1 MVVIFKGSNEV
12 DKILEAEIKGSMVV
26 SYADF
31 IVEDEKFRDQTVI
44 LASNAIETDF
54 REYLYLLR
62 SMNIRVILLLK
73 NEKEEATKIALENG
87 IYDLVFGNFYPS
99 QIIDILEN
107 PKTFSSI
114 SSVYRKIFNIKIGN
128 RVKKKIK
135 DRSNS

>member
-1 MVVIFKGSNEV
+1 MVVIFTGSNEI

-31 IVEDEKFRDQTVI
+31 IIEDEKFRDQTVI

-73 NEKEEATKIALENG
+73 NEKEESTKIALENG
-87 IYDLVFGNFYPS
+87 IYDLVFDNFYPS
-99 QIIDILEN
+99 QIKDILDN
-107 PKTFSSI
+107 PRKFSDI
-114 SSVYRKIFNIKIGN
+114 SKIYKKLFNIQI
-128 RVKKKIK
+128 KKKARRNLK
-135 DRSNS
+135 NENS